1 MLCASIGNTSFSNTC
16 SYSLTCIFP
25 SISSEFSMEEDND
38 GDLSL
43 QAADEQVY
51 AYTVVSLLLLL
62 CCNVFCF
69 IIDPTNSS
77 FYLV

>member
-1 MLCASIGNTSFSNTC
+1 
-16 SYSLTCIFP
+16 
-25 SISSEFSMEEDND
+25 MEEDNEDSD

-62 CCNVFCF
+62 GCNVFCF

-77 FYLV
+77 FYRCSVMYYITQLLACVNIKATCEFL

>member
-1 MLCASIGNTSFSNTC
+1 
-16 SYSLTCIFP
+16 
-25 SISSEFSMEEDND
+25 MEEDNEDSD

-77 FYLV
+77 FYQV